1 MKAFE
6 TLLIGQFIAIL
17 LSNYIF
23 IPNQRLQT
31 VIYPHTWHFDTRNYW
46 RPLLFLFASII
57 FCPQLSFGYYS
68 LGISMV
74 MLLLIYFME
83 RKASN
88 TLYAISQLLQFIIT
102 GVAAFIY
109 SSPYDYINLATFRA
123 VLLNPVNMAYILAYL
138 LCLGPANVFIKF
150 LFKFYQ
156 FDPAALQ
163 DESLVK
169 AGRFIGNME
178 RTMILTF
185 VLTGQY
191 SAIGFLIAAKSI
203 LRLKDDK
210 KLSEYIL
217 IGTFLSVA
225 FAILTGI
232 IVHSIVPKL

>member
-6 TLLIGQFIAIL
+6 TLLIGQYIAIL

-31 VIYPHTWHFDTRNYW
+31 TVHPHTWHFETRNYW
-46 RPLLFLFASII
+46 RPLLFLFASIL
-57 FCPQLSFGYYS
+57 FSPLSFIYYAF
-68 LGISMV
+68 GISII
-74 MLLLIYFME
+74 MLLLIYFIE

-88 TLYAISQLLQFIIT
+88 KGYVISQLLQFSIT
-102 GVAAFIY
+102 GAAAFIY
-109 SSPYDYINLATFRA
+109 AHEASYINVAAIRVALF
-123 VLLNPVNMAYILAYL
+123 NPVILAYVFAYL
-138 LCLGPANVFIKF
+138 LCLTPANMCIKF
-150 LFKFYQ
+150 LFRFYQ

-163 DESLVK
+163 DESLLK
-169 AGRFIGNME
+169 AGRFIGNIE
-178 RTMILTF
+178 RMMILTF

-191 SAIGFLIAAKSI
+191 SAIGFLVAAKSI

-210 KLSEYIL
+210 KLSEYVL

-232 IVHSIVPKL
+232 IVQHIVPKL